1 MLEGTAIVW
10 RQYLEKT
17 SVGVD
22 GGETHRSQL
31 DSNADVKTT
40 MTVVA
45 CEIKRIK
52 RCNLFPLFFFSKKK
66 KTTVRTYSLI
76 FSLFRLAE
84 KVSFYEKPVGK
95 HNFLWRVGVGSN
107 IYAITLFSFRVKSHI
122 MISL

>member
-1 MLEGTAIVW
+1 MLEGTAIAW
-10 RQYLEKT
+10 RQYLGKT

-52 RCNLFPLFFFSKKK
+52 RCN
-66 KTTVRTYSLI
+66 
-76 FSLFRLAE
+76 
-84 KVSFYEKPVGK
+84 
-95 HNFLWRVGVGSN
+95 
-107 IYAITLFSFRVKSHI
+107 
-122 MISL
+122 

>member
-66 KTTVRTYSLI
+66 NHGQNL
-76 FSLFRLAE
+76 
-84 KVSFYEKPVGK
+84 
-95 HNFLWRVGVGSN
+95 
-107 IYAITLFSFRVKSHI
+107 
-122 MISL
+122 